1 MDAESKHSMNRL
13 PRIFLLL
20 TVALGVLAPVT
31 AEPALADPI
40 GGVIIIPGTGSNL
53 DPIRLRTSTGCP
65 TQANAYYATMR
76 GHGFP
81 VDGQII
87 TSNIEAGI
95 SHTAGFD
102 VYVALVMRDYADKN
116 HTTLAGRYDLTVYCI
131 SDLTQESFGEFTGS
145 LEFTS
150 PTAYRA
156 IGAAKPVGPPPPPR
170 AMDDFG
176 SAPGLSPT
184 GSAPAPGQLAPPPAT
199 QVPSANSQG
208 SSPGSQ
214 LAAQRSDVTGRAVP
228 WLVLIGTALTALV
241 IGAIGSHIWKRRAS

>member
-1 MDAESKHSMNRL
+1 MNRM

-31 AEPALADPI
+31 AEPALADSI
-40 GGVIIIPGTGSNL
+40 GGVLIIPGTGSNL

-65 TQANAYYATMR
+65 AQANAYYATMR

-81 VDGQII
+81 ADGQII
-87 TSNIEAGI
+87 TSNIEVGM

-150 PTAYRA
+150 PTAYQA
-156 IGAAKPVGPPPPPR
+156 IGAAKPIGPPPPPR
-170 AMDDFG
+170 AMDDLG
-176 SAPGLSPT
+176 SAPGLPPT
-184 GSAPAPGQLAPPPAT
+184 GSTSAPGQLTPPPAA
-199 QVPSANSQG
+199 QAPPANSQD
-208 SSPGSQ
+208 SLPGSQ
-214 LAAQRSDVTGRAVP
+214 LASQRSDVTGRTIP
-228 WLVLIGTALTALV
+228 WLLLIGTALTALV
-241 IGAIGSHIWKRRAS
+241 VGAIASQLWKRRAS